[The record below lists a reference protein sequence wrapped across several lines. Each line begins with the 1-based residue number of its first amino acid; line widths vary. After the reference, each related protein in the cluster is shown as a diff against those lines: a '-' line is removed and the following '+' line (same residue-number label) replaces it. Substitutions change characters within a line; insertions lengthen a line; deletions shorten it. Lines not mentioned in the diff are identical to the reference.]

1 MDATKNTEFKKTL
14 QKVMVELL
22 QERVNV
28 IQKIDGE
35 DYPEKETDQKCIEE
49 LDKVIQS
56 VLYYLQNF

>member
-1 MDATKNTEFKKTL
+1 METTKKLEFKKTL
-14 QKVMVELL
+14 QKTMVELL
-22 QERVNV
+22 QERLNL

-35 DYPEKETDQKCIEE
+35 DYPEKETDKKCIEE